1 MKKKYH
7 CSETKGDF
15 IELEFTKT
23 GINFLTLATF
33 RYGIIHLTDE
43 DASKLSN
50 DIKEVLTNKILNIG
64 E

>member
-7 CSETKGDF
+7 CSKLKDNF
-15 IELEFTKT
+15 IELVSIKE
-23 GINFLTLATF
+23 GISFLFMTQVKYDT
-33 RYGIIHLTDE
+33 IHLTDE

-50 DIKEVLTNKILNIG
+50 NIKEALTNNLLNIG